1 MNVANSEALAPPC
14 PVPTSIKPF
23 DDFLH
28 TKRARAAVPE
38 KVQFEHE
45 PYGFRLDRID
55 FELFLDFCATLF
67 GFDQPITKRRRCP
80 FQNPW
85 RAFSAHKKEP
95 GRQP

>member
-14 PVPTSIKPF
+14 PVPASIKPF

-38 KVQFEHE
+38 KVQLEHE
-45 PYGFRLDRID
+45 PYRFRLDRID

-67 GFDQPITKRRRCP
+67 GFDQPITKRRRRP
-80 FQNPW
+80 IP
-85 RAFSAHKKEP
+85 EP
-95 GRQP
+95 LSGRFPS